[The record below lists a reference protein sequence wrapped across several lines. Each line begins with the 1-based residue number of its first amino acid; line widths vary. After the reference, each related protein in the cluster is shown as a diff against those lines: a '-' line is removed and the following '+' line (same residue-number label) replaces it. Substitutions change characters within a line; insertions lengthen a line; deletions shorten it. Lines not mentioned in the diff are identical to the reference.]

1 MASMSETAWPITAT
15 DFPGPKGSGPFFS
28 SVMPAFE
35 LSSDMARCSSDP
47 TTSVPIFWYLF
58 GTATV
63 MLHQE
68 TNCLHVDKSRSSIR
82 TRRIEEAHH
91 HAHLVGVL
99 QPEPSVLDVQL
110 AILHGL
116 GQVPTVG
123 AAAVDVRPAHQALAG
138 GLGPV
143 DRRRGDVVLA
153 LRVAADDARA
163 RVAVRCHV
171 ALCTDLLA
179 EAH

>member
-1 MASMSETAWPITAT
+1 MSETAWPITAT

-68 TNCLHVDKSRSSIR
+68 TVVCMWTNREAAFVPVGSKRPIIM
-82 TRRIEEAHH
+82 RI
-91 HAHLVGVL
+91 L
-99 QPEPSVLDVQL
+99 
-110 AILHGL
+110 
-116 GQVPTVG
+116 
-123 AAAVDVRPAHQALAG
+123 
-138 GLGPV
+138 
-143 DRRRGDVVLA
+143 
-153 LRVAADDARA
+153 
-163 RVAVRCHV
+163 
-171 ALCTDLLA
+171 
-179 EAH
+179 